1 MNITNTIIVS
11 VAVALIYVFIIK
23 PRKEKKAAAEANSGQ
38 PEKPLPVAE
47 REDLAFSQKELS
59 SLCTIALSLVD
70 MKIYNPMRMM
80 TFMNSTEGIVEEE
93 VYRKMHSITR
103 DFPDAYTVCAGISTP
118 AKRSYAAG
126 FFAAAIQHAEF
137 NANNDGWLV
146 QGWCNCVR
154 SLLHLEDVS
163 IHDFED
169 YAKKYYDRN
178 NVKDNHHGQDEI

>member
-1 MNITNTIIVS
+1 MSLTNTIIVS

-38 PEKPLPVAE
+38 PEKPQPVAE
-47 REDLAFSQKELS
+47 GEDLVFSQKELS

-70 MKIYNPMRMM
+70 LKFYNPKGMM
-80 TFMNSTEGIVEEE
+80 TFMHSTEGIDEDE

-103 DFPDAYTVCAGISTP
+103 DFPNAYAVCASITTL

-154 SLLHLEDVS
+154 SLLHLEEVS

-169 YAKKYYDRN
+169 YAKKYYERN
-178 NVKDNHHGQDEI
+178 NVKDNHHGQNEI